1 MTGLPE
7 IPAQKLS
14 ILKTQ
19 TRGLESIPPP
29 ARDVPAR
36 PPLGDVPVPK
46 VCRHSLSLA

>member
-29 ARDVPAR
+29 ARDVPAS
-36 PPLGDVPVPK
+36 PK